1 MVRDDAALTP
11 AGHADGMLLRM
22 LGVFE
27 LCTPG
32 ADGELVRVMSG
43 QKPLA
48 LLAYL
53 ALVPGRRA
61 SRDKLVDLLWRNV
74 DPERARR
81 TLRQTL
87 WTLRQRLGE
96 DAIRNEG
103 EELVLALA
111 LETDV
116 ARFEAALDA
125 GELEEAWRWY
135 GGPFLEEFATSG
147 SAGFEQWCDRQRDRL
162 AGRWLELAEQLAE
175 RHAVAGRP
183 RDAALIARRLREAH
197 PGRPANWTRELRSW
211 LSLGDRQAALQTAQ
225 AFEETTRSH
234 GIRPDAALTALLEQ
248 LRTEPVVR
256 AVGEQRLR
264 LRPELVGRERALATL
279 VRGWQTVQSG
289 GAHVVA
295 VMRGSAGIGKSRLLE
310 ELARRIG
317 EGAGAR
323 VVLRARPADR
333 DMPYAFTAAL
343 AEAVADLPGALGL
356 STASAS
362 VLVDLAP
369 ALSSTF
375 RTTEHRPIPPEDMLR
390 TRTLALRELLGCV
403 AEEAPVAVLVDDLH
417 WADDASRLLLSSLA
431 DRLAGHPV
439 LLVIATR
446 LHGRPWAIPEGA
458 SIVDLTPL
466 GVEQMAALFTSLGSC
481 DATLTTEVAQILTDA
496 TGGVPML
503 ALAALDLGLEQQV
516 LRLDGDGWWC
526 AGTDRFRRLVGP
538 GGILERLLVDLP
550 GSGVSML
557 AALALCGGPLEESVL
572 LASSGDRT
580 ADEVLRTLATRGLVA
595 QTPAGWELAHDR
607 LADAVLATVHP
618 AERRLVAQRCGQ
630 ALLAEPSGTAR
641 GLQVAGRLLVAAGHP
656 DQHLAF
662 ARWLRAGRNPGRWRD
677 PTSSAATFLGDSVS
691 PQEVRQLARQVPWM
705 ARVRHGFPGTLRA
718 ATAALLLVASAAG
731 GARAGGW
738 LEPAAAR
745 LVITPPTSSSGFLF
759 DATEPDPTMEGG
771 ARRFRR
777 QGIAV
782 PIEVD
787 FVDRRG
793 VRTDRT
799 PDSVTVRLQV
809 IRGTPR
815 LAGTMTRPV
824 LGGHVRFDDL
834 IIIGAGAFQLEA
846 QAHPLPP
853 ERTPRLFAATVD
865 SAQPIDRV
873 ELLSGQIAGSRLDST
888 QRRLIVP
895 PNALLAGTLSLRVT
909 TSLQEAAMLLGAV
922 PLWGD
927 RRTNW
932 IVLRSLPPHGETVL
946 THPLRDG
953 IDGRLLRAPA
963 RPGRYRLLLVTGA
976 ETEMRFITS
985 GTNWMLR
992 TPIWFDGDDLAD
1004 LPASSLDSL
1013 ASVGFSR
1020 WRRLIRPRDGRPSPA
1035 TDPHLLI
1042 GTVLEVEVR
1051 R

>member
-1 MVRDDAALTP
+1 MGHDDAALTP
-11 AGHADGMLLRM
+11 ATHSGGMFLRM

-27 LCTPG
+27 LATPG
-32 ADGELVRVMSG
+32 ADGELVRIMSG

-53 ALVPGRRA
+53 ALAPGRRA

-74 DPERARR
+74 DSERARR

-96 DAIRNEG
+96 EAIQNDG

-116 ARFEAALDA
+116 ARFEAALEA
-125 GELEEAWRWY
+125 GALDEAWRWY

-162 AGRWLELAEQLAE
+162 ADRWLQLAEQLTE
-175 RHAVAGRP
+175 QHAAAGRL
-183 RDAALIARRLREAH
+183 RDAALIARRIREAH
-197 PGRPANWTRELRSW
+197 PQRTAHWTRELRSW
-211 LSLGDRQAALQTAQ
+211 LSLGDRQAALHTAQ
-225 AFEETTRSH
+225 AFDETARSLAV
-234 GIRPDAALTALLEQ
+234 RPDAALAAILAQ
-248 LRTEPVVR
+248 LRAEPVTR
-256 AVGEQRLR
+256 AAGEQRLR
-264 LRPELVGRERALATL
+264 LRPELVGRERALASL
-279 VRGWQTVQSG
+279 VRGWQTVQAG
-289 GAHVVA
+289 GAPVVA
-295 VMRGSAGIGKSRLLE
+295 VTRGSAGIGKSRLLE

-317 EGAGAR
+317 EGAGTR

-333 DMPYAFTAAL
+333 DMPYALAAAL

-362 VLVDLAP
+362 ALVDLAP

-375 RTTEHRPIPPEDMLR
+375 RTSTHRPVPAEDLLR
-390 TRTLALRELLGCV
+390 TRTLALQELLGCV
-403 AEEAPVAVLVDDLH
+403 AEEAPIGVMIDDLH
-417 WADDASRLLLSSLA
+417 WADDASRQLLSSLA

-458 SIVDLTPL
+458 TIVDLTPL
-466 GVEQMAALFTSLGSC
+466 GLEQMAALLTSLGPC
-481 DATLTTEVAQILTDA
+481 DAAVTAELAQILTDA

-705 ARVRHGFPGTLRA
+705 ARLRYGFPGMVRA
-718 ATAALLLVASAAG
+718 VAAILLLATSAAG
-731 GARAGGW
+731 GVSAEGW

-745 LVITPPTSSSGFLF
+745 MLLVPPPSSNGFLF
-759 DATEPDPTMEGG
+759 DWVDA
-771 ARRFRR
+771 
-777 QGIAV
+777 AV
-782 PIEVD
+782 PDAGDSGAPLRVIRVPIDVD

-793 VRTDRT
+793 MRTDRT
-799 PDSVTVRLQV
+799 PDSMTVHLV
-809 IRGTPR
+809 PVRGTPR
-815 LAGTMTRPV
+815 LGGQISLPV
-824 LGGHVRFDDL
+824 VKGHVRFDDL
-834 IIIGAGAFQLEA
+834 TIIGSGAFQLEVRA
-846 QAHPLPP
+846 GSLPP
-853 ERTPRLFAATVD
+853 QRTQRLFAVMPD
-865 SAQPIDRV
+865 SLRTLERV
-873 ELLSGQIAGSRLDST
+873 ELLSGEIAGQAIDSV
-888 QRRLIVP
+888 QRRVTVA
-895 PNALLAGTLSLRVT
+895 PNALLTGTLAIRT
-909 TSLQEAAMLLGAV
+909 TTTVQQAAILLGAV

-932 IVLRSLPPHGETVL
+932 IVLRALPPHGEAQFL
-946 THPLRDG
+946 QPLRDPVR
-953 IDGRLLRAPA
+953 GRVLRAPT
-963 RPGRYRLLLVTGA
+963 RPGRYRLLLVLGA
-976 ETEMRFITS
+976 ETEMRFIAS
-985 GTNWMLR
+985 GTNWMLESP
-992 TPIWFDGDDLAD
+992 TWFNGDDLAD
-1004 LPASSLDSL
+1004 MTPQALDSI
-1013 ASVGFSR
+1013 ARFGYSR
-1020 WRRLIRPRDGRPSPA
+1020 FQRLIRPTDGRPSPVM
-1035 TDPHLLI
+1035 DPHVVV
-1042 GTVLEVEVR
+1042 GTLLEVEVR
-1051 R
+1051 P